1 MSGDSFKMFRDAYGP
16 RDTGWMNTP
25 PRIECVP
32 AVVLREKS
40 PLFYF
45 SLKFAFFFF
54 FNFPNLNLD
63 T

>member
-1 MSGDSFKMFRDAYGP
+1 MFRDAYGP